1 VNRYLYKKKMALFSD
16 LNEVAYFQIKKD
28 RSILQNKIFE
38 LQNLLSELD
47 VAFYHLQCVYEP
59 QINITIE
66 DSIEKSIY
74 KGSVVVVHPD
84 SEKDV
89 TIQFQI
95 GDVNSYKD
103 ISDEQL
109 ISDSK
114 KLARENI
121 KSKFPIYFI

>member
-1 VNRYLYKKKMALFSD
+1 MALFSD